1 MTLFLQLHLE
11 YTPLQAA
18 WMLMPSAIVIDL
30 LSVLAGRLADLV
42 STKALVIFGLAGV
55 ALCLFQHTTINTTT
69 SIGMITFWFTVR
81 GVARAFTIAPLSTA
95 SMATLPEAEV
105 RMGSGLLSLNRGI
118 ASTGSVAL
126 VATLLQN
133 RLATRLDLLAQDQSS
148 MPFGSEEVL
157 HSLYLS
163 FEQLGD
169 FSQVAEGKALAML
182 QQLFT
187 MEAALHSYHDLFVI
201 IGVLA
206 AVGILPAFWMGKRH

>member
-1 MTLFLQLHLE
+1 
-11 YTPLQAA
+11 
-18 WMLMPSAIVIDL
+18 
-30 LSVLAGRLADLV
+30 
-42 STKALVIFGLAGV
+42 
-55 ALCLFQHTTINTTT
+55 
-69 SIGMITFWFTVR
+69 
-81 GVARAFTIAPLSTA
+81 
-95 SMATLPEAEV
+95 
-105 RMGSGLLSLNRGI
+105 
-118 ASTGSVAL
+118 
-126 VATLLQN
+126 
-133 RLATRLDLLAQDQSS
+133 
-148 MPFGSEEVL
+148 VL